1 MGQKYIWQSAI
12 ALHTAPRF
20 LFEVLY
26 NQLFHQRLTYLTTAT
41 RRLVKVAFWLASIEI
56 IALLGLS
63 VMGSQ
68 EEFEVHKFCF
78 GVFVFTFFLYMS
90 VSFYL
95 FSRCGFKPQTSSELT
110 SLYLKKII
118 FCVNLL
124 LIPLMVFFYYWH
136 NEYCQPYIYSF
147 FCLCE
152 YLIVILNMVFH
163 FMAYWDFQDVTL
175 LIPSQSQIVYSAMK
189 EVA

>member
-1 MGQKYIWQSAI
+1 MGKARTARKRTRKDLDCRSDLCSGDAMVVKGRSSYQLPLNLQQLAIATVSLPLVAFAFCVSFSFQYNFENSTYTHCEVYNFAPSISAAIGSFVPQKYIWQSAI

-63 VMGSQ
+63 VVSSQ

-78 GVFVFTFFLYMS
+78 
-90 VSFYL
+90 
-95 FSRCGFKPQTSSELT
+95 
-110 SLYLKKII
+110 
-118 FCVNLL
+118 
-124 LIPLMVFFYYWH
+124 
-136 NEYCQPYIYSF
+136 
-147 FCLCE
+147 
-152 YLIVILNMVFH
+152 
-163 FMAYWDFQDVTL
+163 
-175 LIPSQSQIVYSAMK
+175 
-189 EVA
+189 